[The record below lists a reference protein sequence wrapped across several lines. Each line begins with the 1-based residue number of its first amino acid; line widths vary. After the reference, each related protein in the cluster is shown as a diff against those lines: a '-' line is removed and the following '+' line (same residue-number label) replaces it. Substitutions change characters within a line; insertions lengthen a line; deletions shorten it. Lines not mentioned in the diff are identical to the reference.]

1 MFLTKKKL
9 KKIINE
15 VIKEFIMK
23 TKLYAIK
30 DTVTGNFSPITQ
42 SPLDL
47 AIMRDLSNVLKSGD
61 KNNELVVNAKDKALY
76 CVGEYDVDTGVIVSN
91 VKFVTNL
98 VDLIET
104 TKE

>member
-9 KKIINE
+9 KKIIDE
-15 VIKEFIMK
+15 VIEEFIMK

-61 KNNELVVNAKDKALY
+61 KNNELVVNMKDKALY
-76 CVGEYDVDTGVIVSN
+76 CVGEYDIDTGTITSN
-91 VKFVTNL
+91 VKFITNL
-98 VDLIET
+98 VDLVDNS
-104 TKE
+104 KE